1 MQEKNLLKIALISSL
16 LGLLILYLISNIMQI
31 KEYGAE
37 NIIPDNEDD
46 FIKIKGVVSNVV
58 DKEKVAVIK
67 ILQPKELTV
76 LLFKKDNKTMP
87 VKQGNEIEVIGKVNQ
102 YENKNEVI
110 ADKVRVVR

>member
-1 MQEKNLLKIALISSL
+1 
-16 LGLLILYLISNIMQI
+16 MQI

-87 VKQGNEIEVIGKVNQ
+87 VKQGNEIEVIGKINQ